1 MNYDDTRVSD
11 EILSRA
17 QEDIDKLLKNK
28 RISETERVQLEVQSY
43 FLMFLVSDHKKVI
56 KMFPWFEKQA
66 AKELRQ
72 QEWMN
77 KFQWVIIP
85 IIVSGLL
92 IFLGQAVYFW
102 IVVVPT
108 LVGK

>member
-56 KMFPWFEKQA
+56 KMFPWFEEQA
-66 AKELRQ
+66 AKELRRR
-72 QEWMN
+72 EWIN
-77 KFQWVIIP
+77 KFQWVLIP
-85 IIVSGLL
+85 ILVTGLL
-92 IFLGQAVYFW
+92 AFIGQAVYFW
-102 IVVVPT
+102 IVVVPN
-108 LVGK
+108 LAIP